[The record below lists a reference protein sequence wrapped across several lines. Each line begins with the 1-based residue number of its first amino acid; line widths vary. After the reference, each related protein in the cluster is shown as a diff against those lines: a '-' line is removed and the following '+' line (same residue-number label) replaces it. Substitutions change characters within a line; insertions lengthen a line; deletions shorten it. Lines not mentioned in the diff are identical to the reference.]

1 MMNLSIVSAGSPGVE
16 VQINTQAKSRRD
28 DITVAPDFNPGIGV
42 WLFGFSLKEKADNSL
57 NFSFFYEISYLV
69 KILDMKTMG
78 YPTKIQIIKRAN
90 SEQWYVNFPAA
101 VAQAIEFQQGEI
113 VEWLIDDHQNLVLKR
128 SDEAVAPLKKKLKTK
143 RKA

>member
-1 MMNLSIVSAGSPGVE
+1 MAFRIFLE
-16 VQINTQAKSRRD
+16 
-28 DITVAPDFNPGIGV
+28 
-42 WLFGFSLKEKADNSL
+42 EKADNSL
-57 NFSFFYEISYLV
+57 NFSFFYEILYLV
-69 KILDMKTMG
+69 KLLDIITMG

-143 RKA
+143 KKA

>member
-1 MMNLSIVSAGSPGVE
+1 
-16 VQINTQAKSRRD
+16 
-28 DITVAPDFNPGIGV
+28 
-42 WLFGFSLKEKADNSL
+42 
-57 NFSFFYEISYLV
+57 
-69 KILDMKTMG
+69 MG
-78 YPTKIQIIKRAN
+78 YLTKIQLIKCVN

-143 RKA
+143 KKP